1 MKKNMGAADRIIR
14 IIVAIV
20 LAILFFTHTVTG
32 TAGIVIIIIAAVF
45 LATAFVGFCPLYTIF
60 GIKTC
65 KVHPSENKQAS

>member
-45 LATAFVGFCPLYTIF
+45 LAT
-60 GIKTC
+60 
-65 KVHPSENKQAS
+65 